1 MFLKAGIAC
10 VLSMALPGIVSAK
23 EFVPVFG
30 VNVESHSNATRG
42 NSQSPLPKRSDTIV
56 TPYIGLNFSET
67 VDKVNAEMAFR
78 LERQVYT
85 EGSFDDQNFLSID
98 GFLDYEV
105 VPGRFIWATE
115 DSASTRR
122 IILQDPATPDNLQT
136 FNVFTTGPD
145 LFFTRGV
152 NEIIVKGR
160 IGDVHYSDQLADN
173 NRLIGSVALRRPVSE
188 VSTVGLNASA
198 SLIRF
203 QQDFQVDYDIVSL
216 LTRYDRE
223 TPWGSIGLEGGYN
236 LIDFE
241 NGVSDEAPVIQG
253 SLVVGGKEGSA
264 NSLTF
269 TASQKFSDPALDVF
283 DPAYTRLFNVQGVG
297 VVDTNEKAGTGAS
310 RERRGEVAFEH
321 YGDLYGIKLFGYYQD
336 LDRPVDLQQ
345 SQLDKGAGINAG
357 LALSENVNVWASALA
372 SRSDFVNIEV
382 GNGLGAGEPVHVD
395 GRNVAAGINWQVWQ
409 NLTFAAGV
417 RRDQEKSNSV
427 QRRFTD
433 DIVFMSLQYQGESQQ
448 RE

>member
-1 MFLKAGIAC
+1 M
-10 VLSMALPGIVSAK
+10 LSVAWLSTSWAK
-23 EFVPVFG
+23 EFSPVFG
-30 VNVESHSNATRG
+30 IDVESHSNATRG
-42 NSQSPLPKRSDTIV
+42 NGGSALPKHSDTIV
-56 TPYIGLNFSET
+56 KPFIGLNFSEKI
-67 VDKVNAEMAFR
+67 DKVNAELTFR

-85 EGSFDDQNFLSID
+85 ENSFDDQNFLSID

-115 DSASTRR
+115 DSANTRR
-122 IILQDPATPDNLQT
+122 IILQDPSTPDNLQT

-145 LFFTRGV
+145 LFFTRGP

-173 NRLIGSVALRRPVSE
+173 NRLIGSAALKRPVSE
-188 VSTVGLNASA
+188 VSSVGLSVSA
-198 SLIRF
+198 SLVRF
-203 QQDFQVDYDIVSL
+203 QQDFQVDYDLASILAS
-216 LTRYDRE
+216 YDRE
-223 TPWGSIGLEGGYN
+223 TPWGSLGIEGGYN

-241 NGVSDEAPVIQG
+241 NGVSDEAPLIQG
-253 SLVVGGKEGSA
+253 TLVVGGKEESA

-269 TASQKFSDPALDVF
+269 SASQKFSDPALDVF

-310 RERRGEVAFEH
+310 RARRGEVAFEH
-321 YGDLYGIKLFGYYQD
+321 HGDLYGIKLFGFYQD

-345 SQLDKGAGINAG
+345 SQLDKGGGVNAG
-357 LALSENVNVWASALA
+357 LTVTESVNVWASYYG
-372 SRSDFVNIEV
+372 SRSDFVNIAV
-382 GNGLGAGEPVHVD
+382 GNGNAVGEPIRVD
-395 GRNVAAGINWQVWQ
+395 GQNVAAGINWQVWQ

-417 RRDQEKSNSV
+417 RRDQERSNSV

-433 DIVFMSLQYQGESQQ
+433 NIVFFSLQYQGESQQ